1 MSDLNVFGPLV
12 LPSEL
17 ETRAE
22 AVLDEFIEPYL
33 GWVERLTDREKG
45 SMPKPRRLPARGT
58 ADEWPED
65 VPPVIGLISTGTI
78 DQPEM
83 LEDGYHAVF
92 SLGAVCV
99 VEHNTEENARNLAS
113 AYAGAVMACLLH
125 QPLGG
130 PVEKVW
136 LAGVVADT
144 IPNEKRRS
152 LGGAQ
157 VELRVAVDQIIDPR
171 LGPTTVDVDDPR
183 AEYPDPFTATAVEID
198 VS

>member
-1 MSDLNVFGPLV
+1 MSDLDVFGPLV

-22 AVLDEFIEPYL
+22 AALDEFIEPYL
-33 GWVERLTDREKG
+33 GWVERLTGRDKG

-58 ADEWPED
+58 VDEWPED
-65 VPPVIGLISTGTI
+65 VPPVIGLVSTGLSE
-78 DQPEM
+78 PEM

-92 SLGAVCV
+92 PLGAVCI
-99 VEHNTEENARNLAS
+99 VEANTEENARKLAS
-113 AYAGAVMACLLH
+113 AYAGAIMACLLQ

-136 LAGVVADT
+136 LAGIDTDT

-157 VELRVAVDQIIDPR
+157 VELRVAVSPIVDPR